1 MTVRTDKFLPDISA
15 ALREAGVC
23 DGMTLSFH
31 HHLRNGDFVVNKTLD
46 ALAAL
51 GVKDITVALS
61 SVFPV
66 HEPLI
71 GHITSGLVRALD
83 TNYVSGP
90 VAKAVSRGVLA
101 QPVMF
106 RSHGGRPRA
115 VGEGSLNIDIA
126 CVAAPCVDSM
136 GNVNG
141 SQGPSACGSLGY
153 ILPDV
158 EHAAKVIAIT
168 DFVGKTPL
176 SSVSIPHNR
185 VDYIVKVDSIGNPAG
200 IVSGS
205 ISLTRD
211 PVAHAIA
218 RNAQAVIRASGLLRD
233 GFNYQ
238 TGAGGA
244 SLAASQYLR
253 EDMSRMGLRGGFLLG
268 GITAYMVDMLK
279 EGLFDAIFDVQCF
292 DLSSVRSLAENAAHH
307 EISADSYANPKQKSC
322 CVDFLDAALLGA
334 SEVDVHF
341 NVNVHTDSNGML
353 IGGSGGHNDA
363 AAGAKMTIIVA
374 PLVRARLPIVVERC
388 TTITTPGDTVDALVT
403 ERGIAVNPGR
413 TELAARLKE
422 ARLPLYSIEELR
434 AVALNITGTPQKLEP
449 GDRLVG
455 LVEYRDG
462 TIIDSIYATR
472 DT

>member
-1 MTVRTDKFLPDISA
+1 MRTDKFVPDIA
-15 ALREAGVC
+15 TALREAGVS

-31 HHLRNGDFVVNKTLD
+31 HHLRNGDFVVNMVLD

-51 GVKDITVALS
+51 GVKDLRIALS

-66 HEPLI
+66 HEALV
-71 GHITSGLVRALD
+71 GHIKSGLVRALD

-90 VAKAVSRGVLA
+90 VAKALSKGVLA

-106 RSHGGRPRA
+106 RSHGGRARA
-115 VGEGSLNIDIA
+115 IGEGGLKIDIA
-126 CVAAPCVDSM
+126 CVAAPCTDNM
-136 GNVNG
+136 GNING

-168 DFVGKTPL
+168 DFVSETPL
-176 SSVSIPHNR
+176 NSISIPHSR
-185 VDYIVKVDSIGNPAG
+185 VDYVVKVDSIGNPAG

-205 ISLTRD
+205 INLTRD
-211 PVAHAIA
+211 PIAHAIA
-218 RNAQAVIRASGLLRD
+218 RSAQAVIRASGLFRD

-253 EDMSRMGLRGGFLLG
+253 EDMRRMRMRGGFLLG
-268 GITAYMVDMLK
+268 GITKYMVDMLK

-292 DLSSVRSLAENAAHH
+292 DLHSVQSLAEHASHY
-307 EISADSYANPKQKSC
+307 EISADTYANPKQKSC
-322 CVDFLDAALLGA
+322 AVDFLDAVLLGA
-334 SEVDVHF
+334 SEVDVNF
-341 NVNVHTDSNGML
+341 NVNVHTDSNGIL

-363 AAGAKMTIIVA
+363 AAGAKITIIVA

-388 TTITTPGDTVDALVT
+388 TTITTPGKSVDVLVT
-403 ERGIAVNPGR
+403 ERGIAVNPGQA
-413 TELAARLKE
+413 ELSARMKE

-434 AVALNITGTPQKLEP
+434 AMALKITGAPQKLALR
-449 GDRLVG
+449 DTLVG
-455 LVEYRDG
+455 IVEYRDG
-462 TIIDSIYATR
+462 SIIDSVYAPQT
-472 DT
+472 

>member
-1 MTVRTDKFLPDISA
+1 MGTDKFIPDIASA
-15 ALREAGVC
+15 LGEAGVG
-23 DGMTLSFH
+23 DGMTISFH
-31 HHLRNGDFVVNKTLD
+31 HHLRDGDRVVNMVLG

-51 GVKDITVALS
+51 GVKDLRVALS
-61 SVFPV
+61 AVFPV
-66 HEPLI
+66 HEPLV
-71 GHITSGLVRALD
+71 GHMQSGLVRALD

-90 VAKAVSRGVLA
+90 VARAISRGVPA

-115 VGEGSLNIDIA
+115 IGEGSLKIDLA

-136 GNVNG
+136 GNING
-141 SQGPSACGSLGY
+141 SQGPAACGSLGY
-153 ILPDV
+153 ILPDAQ
-158 EHAAKVIAIT
+158 HAAKVIAIT
-168 DFVGKTPL
+168 DCVSKEPL
-176 SSVSIPHNR
+176 RSISIPHNR
-185 VDYIVKVDSIGNPAG
+185 VDYVVKVDTIGDPAG

-238 TGAGGA
+238 AGAGGA

-253 EDMSRMGLRGGFLLG
+253 EDMRRMGLRGGFLLG
-268 GITAYMVDMLK
+268 GITGYMVDMLQ

-292 DLSSVRSLAENAAHH
+292 DLSSVRSIAENAAHH
-307 EISADSYANPKQKSC
+307 EISADSYANPGQKSC
-322 CVDFLDAALLGA
+322 CVDFLDAVLLGA
-334 SEVDVHF
+334 SEVDINF
-341 NVNVHTDSNGML
+341 NVNVHTDSSGIL

-374 PLVRARLPIVVERC
+374 PLVRARLPVVVERC
-388 TTITTPGDTVDALVT
+388 TTITTPGKTVDVLVT

-413 TELAARLKE
+413 TELIARLKE
-422 ARLPLYSIEELR
+422 ARLPLCSIEELR
-434 AVALNITGTPQKLEP
+434 AMALNITGTPQKLVLGEK
-449 GDRLVG
+449 LVG
-455 LVEYRDG
+455 IVEYRDG
-462 TIIDSIYATR
+462 TVIDSIYAAS
-472 DT
+472 DS